1 MEASVTNHNMVAFKP
16 RKAGSRS
23 GFTVWPFRV
32 NFHKLLQLS
41 DSPALF
47 PQVETRDVLRAVV
60 ALFDVSF
67 SELGPDEIYDIV
79 SSPDSRTIVLLRG
92 HTDVLEEYRGRGGA
106 TAAVRPGSK
115 PPPAEAEAGD
125 RAPERGRF
133 CNVFSDSDS
142 DDGSDEAG
150 DSAGAAESRSEWEV
164 FSGGVAGFLSDVRA
178 RRAARHSPDGEQE
191 IPPRAVGAESLI
203 VAAASYK
210 LRTLEIGEKVLELSL
225 LTTRRPYRKSG
236 VGSYI
241 VELLKSPAVC
251 GPYKVLLAH
260 AESNAVNFFTKCGL
274 TDDPLLNDK
283 FKEVRDEW
291 TNTTLMS
298 YLAPFS
304 TDMHSRTPGLSLN
317 LWEVELEVDLM
328 RKKALSAY
336 QQQAICVTRLVH
348 EASTLREQL
357 SQQLREIKSLKIEL
371 ELERKQRSKTEQ
383 RFLEYKLMM
392 RQQLMERP
400 GSGSDEQD
408 YRVAD
413 DSGAESVDTTE
424 EGSCRTEEGPE
435 IRQVQLSK

>member
-47 PQVETRDVLRAVV
+47 PQVETRDVLSVVV

-133 CNVFSDSDS
+133 CDVFSDSDS

-150 DSAGAAESRSEWEV
+150 DSAGAAESR
-164 FSGGVAGFLSDVRA
+164 
-178 RRAARHSPDGEQE
+178 
-191 IPPRAVGAESLI
+191 
-203 VAAASYK
+203 
-210 LRTLEIGEKVLELSL
+210 EIGEKVLELSL

-241 VELLKSPAVC
+241 VELLKSPVVC
-251 GPYKVLLAH
+251 GSYKVLLAH

-348 EASTLREQL
+348 EASALREQL

-435 IRQVQLSK
+435 IRQPPLQ